1 MANWL
6 NPFAL
11 FGNAAENGIIGGSDT
26 IPGIGVLIAI
36 LLAVSAVSLIVTLIH
51 YVLYCF
57 GIFRIAKKLD
67 VDLAWL
73 AWIPYAQ
80 YYTLGKVAEK
90 CDERAGN
97 FSPRPWAKIV
107 LFGSIGTVVV
117 YAILYV
123 VNLILSLIP
132 FVGFILSLLIGALM
146 MVIALVPLVLD
157 SICRWKIYREFFSE
171 PVNVVL
177 FIVGIV
183 LNVQAIITLI
193 ASFCKLRS
201 AKDDAIE
208 NVEYSVVE

>member
-123 VNLILSLIP
+123 ANLICSLIP

-157 SICRWKIYREFFSE
+157 SICRWKIYREFFPE
-171 PVNVVL
+171 TVNVVL

-193 ASFCKLRS
+193 ASFCKLKP

>member
-1 MANWL
+1 MANFL

-11 FGNAAENGIIGGSDT
+11 FGNAAENGIIGGSDM

-67 VDLAWL
+67 VELAWL

-107 LFGSIGTVVV
+107 LFGSIGTVVA

-123 VNLILSLIP
+123 VNFILSFIP
-132 FVGFILSLLIGALM
+132 FVGFILSLLIATVM
-146 MVIALVPLVLD
+146 MVISLVPLVLD
-157 SICRWKIYREFFSE
+157 SICRWKIYREFYSE
-171 PVNVVL
+171 PINVVL

-193 ASFCKLRS
+193 ASFCKLKP

>member
-1 MANWL
+1 MANFL

-11 FGNAAENGIIGGSDT
+11 FGNAAENGIIGGSDM

-107 LFGSIGTVVV
+107 LFGSIGTVVA

-123 VNLILSLIP
+123 VNLILSFIP
-132 FVGFILSLLIGALM
+132 VVGFILSLLIATVM
-146 MVIALVPLVLD
+146 MVISLVPLVLD
-157 SICRWKIYREFFSE
+157 SICRWKIYREFYSE
-171 PVNVVL
+171 PINVVL

-193 ASFCKLRS
+193 ASFCKLKP

>member
-1 MANWL
+1 MANFL

-67 VDLAWL
+67 VELAWL

-107 LFGSIGTVVV
+107 LFGAIGTMVV

-123 VNLILSLIP
+123 VSLILSFIP
-132 FVGFILSLLIGALM
+132 FVGFILGLLISTVM
-146 MVIALVPLVLD
+146 MVIALVPLVLN

-171 PVNVVL
+171 PINVVL

-183 LNVQAIITLI
+183 LNVQAIITLV

>member
-1 MANWL
+1 MANFL

-26 IPGIGVLIAI
+26 IPGIGVFIAI

-67 VDLAWL
+67 VELAWL

-107 LFGSIGTVVV
+107 LFGSIGTVVA

-123 VNLILSLIP
+123 VNLILSFIP
-132 FVGFILSLLIGALM
+132 FVGFILSLLITAVM

-157 SICRWKIYREFFSE
+157 SICRWKIYREFYAE
-171 PVNVVL
+171 PINVVL

>member
-1 MANWL
+1 MANFL

-11 FGNAAENGIIGGSDT
+11 FGNAAENGIIGGSDM

-57 GIFRIAKKLD
+57 GIFCIAKKLD

-107 LFGSIGTVVV
+107 LFGSIGTVVA

-132 FVGFILSLLIGALM
+132 FVGFILSLLITAVM

-157 SICRWKIYREFFSE
+157 SICRWKIYREFYSE

-193 ASFCKLRS
+193 ASFCKLRP

>member
-1 MANWL
+1 
-6 NPFAL
+6 
-11 FGNAAENGIIGGSDT
+11 
-26 IPGIGVLIAI
+26 VLIAI

-67 VDLAWL
+67 VELAWL

-123 VNLILSLIP
+123 VNLILSFIP

-146 MVIALVPLVLD
+146 MVITLVPLVLD

-171 PVNVVL
+171 PINVVL

-193 ASFCKLRS
+193 ASFCKLKP

>member
-1 MANWL
+1 MANFL
-6 NPFAL
+6 TPFAL

-67 VDLAWL
+67 VELAWL

-107 LFGSIGTVVV
+107 LFGAIGTMVV

-123 VNLILSLIP
+123 VNLLLSHSLCRLYSESADCRSHDGDRAGAAGTGQHLPLEDIP
-132 FVGFILSLLIGALM
+132 GIFPRDRQRRAL
-146 MVIALVPLVLD
+146 
-157 SICRWKIYREFFSE
+157 YRGHRAQRTGNHHSD
-171 PVNVVL
+171 
-177 FIVGIV
+177 
-183 LNVQAIITLI
+183 
-193 ASFCKLRS
+193 CKLLQ
-201 AKDDAIE
+201 APVCKG
-208 NVEYSVVE
+208 

>member
-11 FGNAAENGIIGGSDT
+11 FGNAAEDGIVGGSDT

-67 VDLAWL
+67 VELAWL

-107 LFGSIGTVVV
+107 LFGSIGTVVA

-123 VNLILSLIP
+123 VNLILSFIP

-157 SICRWKIYREFFSE
+157 GICRWKIYREFYSE

>member
-1 MANWL
+1 MSNLL

-11 FGNAAENGIIGGSDT
+11 FGNAVENGIIGGADT

-51 YVLYCF
+51 YLLYCF
-57 GIFRIAKKLD
+57 AIFRIAKKLD
-67 VDLAWL
+67 VELAWL

-107 LFGSIGTVVV
+107 LFGSIGTVVA
-117 YAILYV
+117 YGLLYF
-123 VNLILSLIP
+123 IY
-132 FVGFILSLLIGALM
+132 FILSFIPFIGIILGLLIYAVM

-157 SICRWKIYREFFSE
+157 SICRWKIYREFFPE
-171 PVNVVL
+171 TVNVVL

-193 ASFCKLRS
+193 ASFCKLRP
-201 AKDDAIE
+201 AKDNAIE

>member
-11 FGNAAENGIIGGSDT
+11 FGNAAENGIIGGADT
-26 IPGIGVLIAI
+26 IPGIGFIIAI
-36 LLAVSAVSLIVTLIH
+36 ILAISAVSLIVTLIH
-51 YVLYCF
+51 YLLYCF

-107 LFGSIGTVVV
+107 LFGAIGTVVA
-117 YAILYV
+117 YAVLYFI
-123 VNLILSLIP
+123 NFIFSLIP
-132 FVGFILSLLIGALM
+132 FIGFILSLLISAVM

-157 SICRWKIYREFFSE
+157 SICRWKIYREFYSE

-201 AKDDAIE
+201 AKDDVIE

>member
-11 FGNAAENGIIGGSDT
+11 FGNAAENGIVGGSDT

-107 LFGSIGTVVV
+107 LFGSIGPAVV
-117 YAILYV
+117 YVILYFL
-123 VNLILSLIP
+123 NLILSLIP

-146 MVIALVPLVLD
+146 MVIALVPVVLD
-157 SICRWKIYREFFSE
+157 SICRWKIYREFYAE

>member
-1 MANWL
+1 MMNLL
-6 NPFAL
+6 NPFDL
-11 FGNAAENGIIGGSDT
+11 FGNAVENGIVGGADT
-26 IPGIGVLIAI
+26 IPGIGFIIAIILAISAISLIA
-36 LLAVSAVSLIVTLIH
+36 TLIH
-51 YVLYCF
+51 YLLYCF
-57 GIFRIAKKLD
+57 AIFRIAKKLD

-90 CDERAGN
+90 CDERAGKT
-97 FSPRPWAKIV
+97 SPRPWAKIV

-117 YAILYV
+117 YVILYFL
-123 VNLILSLIP
+123 NFIFSLIP
-132 FVGFILSLLIGALM
+132 VVGFILSLLITAVM

-157 SICRWKIYREFFSE
+157 SICRWKIYREFFPE
-171 PVNVVL
+171 TVNVVL

-193 ASFCKLRS
+193 ASFCKLRP

>member
-1 MANWL
+1 MANFL

-11 FGNAAENGIIGGSDT
+11 FGNAAENGIVGGSDT

-67 VDLAWL
+67 VELAWL

-107 LFGSIGTVVV
+107 LFGSIGTAVV
-117 YAILYV
+117 YVILYFL
-123 VNLILSLIP
+123 NLILSLIP
-132 FVGFILSLLIGALM
+132 FVGFILSLLISAVM

-157 SICRWKIYREFFSE
+157 SICRWKIYREFFAE

>member
-1 MANWL
+1 MANFL

-67 VDLAWL
+67 VELAWL

-107 LFGSIGTVVV
+107 LFGSIGTVVA

-123 VNLILSLIP
+123 ANLLLSLIP
-132 FVGFILSLLIGALM
+132 FVGFILGLLITAVM

-157 SICRWKIYREFFSE
+157 SICRWKIYREFYSE

-193 ASFCKLRS
+193 ASFCKLKPE
-201 AKDDAIE
+201 KDDAIE

>member
-1 MANWL
+1 MANFL

-11 FGNAAENGIIGGSDT
+11 FGNAAENGIVGGSDT

-123 VNLILSLIP
+123 ANLILSLIP
-132 FVGFILSLLIGALM
+132 FVGFILSLLITAVM
-146 MVIALVPLVLD
+146 MVVALVPLVLD
-157 SICRWKIYREFFSE
+157 SICRWKIYREFFPE
-171 PVNVVL
+171 TVNVVL

-208 NVEYSVVE
+208 NVEYSVAE

>member
-1 MANWL
+1 MANFL

-36 LLAVSAVSLIVTLIH
+36 ILAISAVSLIVTLIH
-51 YVLYCF
+51 YLLYCF

-67 VDLAWL
+67 VELAWL

-107 LFGSIGTVVV
+107 LFGAIGTMVV

-123 VNLILSLIP
+123 VNLILSFIP
-132 FVGFILSLLIGALM
+132 FVGFILSLLITAVM

-157 SICRWKIYREFFSE
+157 SICRWKIYREFFPE
-171 PVNVVL
+171 TVNVVL

>member
-1 MANWL
+1 MANFL

-11 FGNAAENGIIGGSDT
+11 FGNAAENGIVGGSDT

-67 VDLAWL
+67 VELAWL

-107 LFGSIGTVVV
+107 LFGMIGTVVA
-117 YAILYV
+117 YAILYFI
-123 VNLILSLIP
+123 NFIFSLIP
-132 FVGFILSLLIGALM
+132 FVGFILSLLISAVM
-146 MVIALVPLVLD
+146 MVIALVPVVLD
-157 SICRWKIYREFFSE
+157 SICRWKIYREFYSE
-171 PVNVVL
+171 PINVVL

>member
-1 MANWL
+1 MMNLL
-6 NPFAL
+6 NPFDL
-11 FGNAAENGIIGGSDT
+11 FRNAVENGIVGGADT
-26 IPGIGVLIAI
+26 IPGIGFIIAI
-36 LLAVSAVSLIVTLIH
+36 ILAISAVSLIATLIH
-51 YVLYCF
+51 YLLYCF

-90 CDERAGN
+90 CDERAGKT
-97 FSPRPWAKIV
+97 FPRPWAKIV
-107 LFGSIGTVVV
+107 LFGSIGTVVA
-117 YAILYV
+117 YAILYFL
-123 VNLILSLIP
+123 NLILSLIP
-132 FVGFILSLLIGALM
+132 VIGFILSLLITAVI

-157 SICRWKIYREFFSE
+157 NICRWKIYREFFPE
-171 PVNVVL
+171 TVNVVL

-193 ASFCKLRS
+193 ASFCKLRP